1 MNKNFVLNI
10 LIVLSMLTSLAMWGC
25 VSPQVPD
32 GLKNMPEGPDTDRDG
47 LSNQQEIVLRT
58 DPENPDTD
66 KDGLKDGV
74 EINMGLDPKNPDTD
88 EDGVQDADDFL
99 PKFNNNTLYLY
110 VGIFI
115 FVIIVTALSL
125 FHLKY
130 GLSKTRK
137 ETITNIR
144 KRREEEYALFR
155 QVRGRILELA
165 KQKYGWVSS
174 AEVAKEL
181 DIAPEIGVK
190 YFIMLKARKE
200 GQLYRFP
207 DIEKSYGRQK

>member
-58 DPENPDTD
+58 DPENPDSD
-66 KDGLKDGV
+66 GDGLKDGV

-88 EDGVQDADDFL
+88 EDGVPDADDFL
-99 PKFNNNTLYLY
+99 PKFNNSTLYRY
-110 VGIFI
+110 TGIVI
-115 FVIIVTALSL
+115 FTIIITTLSL
-125 FHLKY
+125 LHLKY
-130 GLSKTRK
+130 GLSFNRK
-137 ETITNIR
+137 ETITNTR
-144 KRREEEYALFR
+144 KKREEEDALFR
-155 QVRGRILELA
+155 QVQSRISKLA
-165 KQKYGWVSS
+165 RKKYGWLSI
-174 AEVAKEL
+174 AEATKEL
-181 DIAPEIGVK
+181 EIDHALVVK
-190 YFIMLKARKE
+190 YFIRLKAKKS

-207 DIEKSYGRQK
+207 NIEKEFDKG